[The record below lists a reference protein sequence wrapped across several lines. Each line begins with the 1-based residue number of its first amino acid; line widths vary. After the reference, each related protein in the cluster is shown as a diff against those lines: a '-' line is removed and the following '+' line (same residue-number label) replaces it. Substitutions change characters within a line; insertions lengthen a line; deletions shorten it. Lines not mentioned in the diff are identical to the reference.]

1 MDVDL
6 VELMRA
12 ELVLQRTHVSD
23 HLQGHKARQDGQH
36 QPLLVEDGGGN
47 LTTALETCR
56 LAASGA
62 GAHLSLV
69 LLLQFK
75 ATLDAAPRLQENL
88 PLRVICQVVDE
99 QACRVH
105 TQVQQ
110 AFGKHL
116 QDAEPG

>member
-1 MDVDL
+1 MSAIISKATKRGRMDSTKRSWWKTVGKLNYGPGDL
-6 VELMRA
+6 QAGCVW
-12 ELVLQRTHVSD
+12 
-23 HLQGHKARQDGQH
+23 
-36 QPLLVEDGGGN
+36 
-47 LTTALETCR
+47 
-56 LAASGA
+56 AA
-62 GAHLSLV
+62 AHLSLV

-99 QACRVH
+99 QACCVH

-116 QDAEPG
+116 QDGEP